1 VSQSRVLEAAPRAQ
15 TTAQERNTKVERV
28 LKNIVGLRGVT
39 SAVVVDND
47 GLVTHAQK
55 DFDINTDALGAAV
68 QIAYGSAHQ
77 ASDHVRLGATHLVI
91 VESKEGIIVLAPLS
105 KGLILALVAD
115 TSALLGNV
123 RLEVKQTIPVL
134 NELFA

>member
-1 VSQSRVLEAAPRAQ
+1 MSQSRVLEAAPRAQ
-15 TTAQERNTKVERV
+15 TTAQERNSKIERV

-39 SAVVVDND
+39 AAVIVDSD

-55 DFDINTDALGAAV
+55 DFDIDADALGAAV
-68 QIAYGSAHQ
+68 QIAFGSAHQ
-77 ASDHVRLGATHLVI
+77 ASEHVRLGATHLVL
-91 VESKEGIIVLAPLS
+91 VENKEGLVMLAPLS

-115 TSALLGNV
+115 TSSLLGAV
-123 RLEVKQTIPVL
+123 RFEVKQTIPAL